1 MSMIDFIASEEDI
14 TAILCAPFSGV
25 ISDSTYP
32 GGLLHP
38 RVYGTYPRLLETY
51 VRSRAILPLETAVYK
66 ITRRAA
72 DRFGLSKKGR
82 IEAGADADL
91 CLFDLTRIHETGSWQ
106 APDRLAE
113 GMDWVFVNG
122 VPAIAEGSFTGTA
135 GGHIL

>member
-1 MSMIDFIASEEDI
+1 M
-14 TAILCAPFSGV
+14 
-25 ISDSTYP
+25 
-32 GGLLHP
+32 
-38 RVYGTYPRLLETY
+38 
-51 VRSRAILPLETAVYK
+51 RSRAILPLETAVYK